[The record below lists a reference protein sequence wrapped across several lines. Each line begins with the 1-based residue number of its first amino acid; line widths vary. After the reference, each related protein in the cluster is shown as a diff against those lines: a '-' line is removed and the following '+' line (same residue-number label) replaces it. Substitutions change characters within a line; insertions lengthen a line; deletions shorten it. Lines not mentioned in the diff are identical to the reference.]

1 MFTLN
6 LLSEKQKKEVRFE
19 IYNRFLIQI
28 GIGLVAIIV
37 VFSVLLIPTFI
48 FLLSQKGDLKHDL
61 EIEQKSQENAKITEA
76 EGAVETNNDIIK
88 SLTSAEAKISRI
100 SPVVSGVFGASAG
113 VAIISE
119 LKYTLTPKEVMI
131 RGRADD
137 IKKFL
142 AFKDALDVL
151 PYFSEKIISPP
162 ENLVKLKN
170 VSFTLR
176 GKLK

>member
-28 GIGLVAIIV
+28 GIAFVAIMA
-37 VFSVLLIPTFI
+37 VFSVLLAPTLI
-48 FLLSQKGDLKHDL
+48 FLLFQKGDLARDL
-61 EIEQKSQENAKITEA
+61 EIEQKSQENAKVTEA

-88 SLTSAEAKISRI
+88 SLKLAEAKISRI
-100 SPVVSGVFGASAG
+100 SPVVSSVLGASVGLAT
-113 VAIISE
+113 ISE
-119 LKYTLTPKEVMI
+119 LKYTLASKEIAI
-131 RGRADD
+131 RGQADD

-142 AFKDALDVL
+142 AFKDALDEL
-151 PYFSEKIISPP
+151 PYFAEKIISPP

>member
-6 LLSEKQKKEVRFE
+6 LLSEKQKTEVRFE

-28 GIGLVAIIV
+28 GITLVAIMII
-37 VFSVLLIPTFI
+37 FSVLLIPTFI
-48 FLLSQKGDLKHDL
+48 FLLFQKSDLKHDL
-61 EIEQKSQENAKITEA
+61 EIEQKSQENVKVSEA
-76 EGAVETNNDIIK
+76 ENAVEVNNGIIQ
-88 SLTSAEAKISRI
+88 SLKLAEAKISRI
-100 SPVVSGVFGASAG
+100 SPVVSSVFGASVNLAT
-113 VAIISE
+113 ISE

-131 RGRADD
+131 RGQADD

-142 AFKDALDVL
+142 AFKDALDEL
-151 PYFSEKIISPP
+151 PYFTEKIISPSD
-162 ENLVKLKN
+162 NLVKLKN

>member
-76 EGAVETNNDIIK
+76 EGAVETNKDIIK
-88 SLTSAEAKISRI
+88 GPIKVKPSRKAAEFLRLFPA
-100 SPVVSGVFGASAG
+100 
-113 VAIISE
+113 
-119 LKYTLTPKEVMI
+119 
-131 RGRADD
+131 
-137 IKKFL
+137 FL
-142 AFKDALDVL
+142 ARARALQ
-151 PYFSEKIISPP
+151 
-162 ENLVKLKN
+162 
-170 VSFTLR
+170 
-176 GKLK
+176 

>member
-28 GIGLVAIIV
+28 GIALIAVMVI
-37 VFSVLLIPTFI
+37 FSALLSPTFI
-48 FLLSQKGDLKHDL
+48 FLLFQKGDLKRDL
-61 EIEQKSQENAKITEA
+61 EIEQQSQENAKIAEA
-76 EGAVETNNDIIK
+76 ERLVEANNNTIKFLAGAET
-88 SLTSAEAKISRI
+88 KISRI
-100 SPVVSGVFGASAG
+100 SPIISSVLGTSVGL
-113 VAIISE
+113 VAVSE
-119 LKYTLTPKEVMI
+119 LKYSLSPKEVAI
-131 RGRADD
+131 RGQADD

-142 AFKDALDVL
+142 AFKDALDEL
-151 PYFSEKIISPP
+151 PYFSEKIYSPP